1 MGGERLTPKDESLKD
16 ELLVSLERLGEF
28 SAQFTT
34 DDLSGSA
41 LAASGRVLFDGLV
54 AMIAGGR
61 LKESALLRREFPL
74 SGGPAS
80 IFGDRRTAGV
90 VDAAWLNGVSMVSLE
105 LDEGN
110 KYIRGHASAHVLP
123 ACLALAEAKEVS
135 GPEFMNAFLVGH
147 EIASRFG
154 SAVRLHPGVHPHG
167 NWGAA
172 GAAAA
177 CARLSGGDP
186 LKISKAIDNAG
197 ALAIAAPFSA
207 ATSGMMVRN
216 GWIGTANAA
225 GVWASA
231 IALSDAE
238 GPLVGICRE
247 SLGSL
252 LGTLDVAKLTEG
264 IGSDFFVESG
274 YFKRHASCSYTH
286 PPADAAIDIFN
297 LKGPVSAEMV
307 SSISVETHH
316 LASDLDGVNWPTR
329 MAAMFSI
336 PFVVATALE
345 SGNCGPEQFGE
356 DSRALRSRSALA
368 SKVRVVT
375 DVGIDSRLPD
385 FRACRLRIE
394 WADGTRSVVEVDNPV
409 GDADYQPFD
418 EERLFG
424 KAAMLLG
431 SRSAE
436 KVFQTARDLGDSPNV
451 TTLVAGLRE
460 IAHDGFD
467 GKL

>member
-1 MGGERLTPKDESLKD
+1 MGGERQAIKGQDLKD

-28 SAQFTT
+28 SARFTT
-34 DDLSGSA
+34 NDLSGSA
-41 LAASGRVLFDGLV
+41 VAASGRVLLDGLV
-54 AMIAGGR
+54 TILAGGR
-61 LKESALLRREFPL
+61 LEESARLRRAFPL
-74 SGGPAS
+74 SGGSAS

-123 ACLALAEAKEVS
+123 ACLALAEAKEAS

-154 SAVRLHPGVHPHG
+154 SAVHLHLGVHPHG
-167 NWGAA
+167 NWGVA

-186 LKISKAIDNAG
+186 LQISKAIDNAG
-197 ALAIAAPFSA
+197 AFAIAAPFSA
-207 ATSGMMVRN
+207 ATAGMMVRN

-231 IALSDAE
+231 IALSDRE

-247 SLGSL
+247 SLGGL
-252 LGTLDVAKLTEG
+252 LGILDVAKLTEG
-264 IGSDFFVESG
+264 IGSNFFVESG

-286 PPADAAIDIFN
+286 PPADAAIEIFN
-297 LKGPVSAEMV
+297 RKGPVSPDMV
-307 SSISVETHH
+307 SSIAVETHH
-316 LASDLDGVNWPTR
+316 LAAGLNSLVWPTR

-345 SGNCGPEQFGE
+345 AGNCGPDQFGE
-356 DSRALRSRSALA
+356 DSRSSQRRIALA
-368 SKVRVVT
+368 SKVRVA
-375 DVGIDSRLPD
+375 DDAGIDSRLPD

-394 WADGTRSVVEVDNPV
+394 WSDGTQSVLEVDNPV
-409 GDADYQPFD
+409 GDADNQPFD
-418 EERLFG
+418 EDRLFE
-424 KAAMLLG
+424 KAVMLFG
-431 SRSAE
+431 NGIAE
-436 KVFQTARDLGDSPNV
+436 RVFQIAHDLPACPNV
-451 TTLVAGLRE
+451 SNLTAGLRE
-460 IAHDGFD
+460 IACAGLD
-467 GKL
+467 GKP